1 MPRAAI
7 NIDASSLKG
16 LLNLMEHIND
26 KVKRAGL
33 KKALREAGALI
44 VTDAKNSVR
53 RKYSILYD
61 SLGSK
66 EKVVL
71 RKGNQFGF
79 SVIGAERRAGRI
91 IGGAE
96 RIPTKYAHFV
106 EYGTAAHPTGKNDL
120 TNDILLK
127 RKGAV
132 RKAQGSIHP
141 GSAPFPFLR
150 KAWDS
155 NKTKAIDVMGK
166 VLNDTI
172 NEGAS

>member
-33 KKALREAGALI
+33 KKALHEAGAL
-44 VTDAKNSVR
+44 VVNDAKSIVR

-79 SVIGAERRAGRI
+79 SVIGAERRAGRN
-91 IGGAE
+91 IGGVD
-96 RIPTKYAHFV
+96 RVPTKYAHFV

-120 TNDILLK
+120 TNEVLLK

-132 RKAQGSIHP
+132 GKAQGKIHP
-141 GSAPFPFLR
+141 GSAPTPFLR
-150 KAWDS
+150 RAWDS

-166 VLNDTI
+166 ILNDTI

>member
-33 KKALREAGALI
+33 KKALHEAGAL
-44 VTDAKNSVR
+44 VVNDAKNSVR

-79 SVIGAERRAGRI
+79 SVIGAERRAGRN
-91 IGGAE
+91 IGGVQ

-120 TNDILLK
+120 TNEVLLK

-132 RKAQGSIHP
+132 RKAQGTLHP

-150 KAWDS
+150 KAWDN

-166 VLNDTI
+166 ILNDTI

>member
-16 LLNLMEHIND
+16 LLNLMEHID
-26 KVKRAGL
+26 TKVKRAGL

-79 SVIGAERRAGRI
+79 SVIGAKRRAGQN
-91 IGGAE
+91 IGGVD
-96 RIPTKYAHFV
+96 RVPTKYAHFV

-141 GSAPFPFLR
+141 GSAPSPFLR
-150 KAWDS
+150 RAWDS

-166 VLNDTI
+166 ILNDTI

>member
-1 MPRAAI
+1 MPRAEI
-7 NIDASSLKG
+7 RIDSSSLKG

-33 KKALREAGALI
+33 KKALHEAGAL
-44 VTDAKNSVR
+44 VVNDAKSIVR
-53 RKYSILYD
+53 RKYSILHD
-61 SLGSK
+61 AIGSK

-79 SVIGAERRAGRI
+79 SVIGAERRAGRT
-91 IGGAE
+91 IGGVD

-127 RKGAV
+127 RKGAKA
-132 RKAQGSIHP
+132 KAQGSIHP
-141 GSAPFPFLR
+141 GSAPSPFLR
-150 KAWDS
+150 RAWDN

-166 VLNDTI
+166 ILNDTI

>member
-7 NIDASSLKG
+7 NIDASALKG

-33 KKALREAGALI
+33 KKALQEAGAL
-44 VTDAKNSVR
+44 VVNDAKSSVR
-53 RKYSILYD
+53 RKYSILHD
-61 SLGSK
+61 SIGSK

-71 RKGNQFGF
+71 RKGNQFAF
-79 SVIGAERRAGRI
+79 SVIGAGRRQGQK
-91 IGGAE
+91 IGGVD
-96 RIPTKYAHFV
+96 RIPTKYAHLV

-120 TNDILLK
+120 TNEILLK
-127 RKGAV
+127 RKGAKA
-132 RKAQGSIHP
+132 KAQGSIHP

-150 KAWDS
+150 RAWDS
-155 NKTKAIDVMGK
+155 NKTKAIDVMAK

-172 NEGAS
+172 NEGSS

>member
-1 MPRAAI
+1 MPRAVI
-7 NIDASSLKG
+7 NIDASSLKN
-16 LLNLMEHIND
+16 LLNLMEHID
-26 KVKRAGL
+26 TKVKRAGL
-33 KKALREAGALI
+33 KKALHEAGAL
-44 VTDAKNSVR
+44 VVNDAKNSVR
-53 RKYSILYD
+53 RKHSILYD

-91 IGGAE
+91 IGGVD

-150 KAWDS
+150 KAWDN

-166 VLNDTI
+166 ILIDTI

>member
-1 MPRAAI
+1 MPRAVI
-7 NIDASSLKG
+7 NIDASSLKN
-16 LLNLMEHIND
+16 LLNLMEHID
-26 KVKRAGL
+26 TKVKRAGL

-91 IGGAE
+91 IGGVD

-132 RKAQGSIHP
+132 RKAQGSLHP

>member
-7 NIDASSLKG
+7 KIDASALKN
-16 LLNLMEHIND
+16 LLNLMEHID
-26 KVKRAGL
+26 TKVKRAGL
-33 KKALREAGALI
+33 KKALHEAGALI
-44 VTDAKNSVR
+44 VTDAKSSVR

-61 SLGSK
+61 AIGSK

-79 SVIGAERRAGRI
+79 SVIGAERRAGRT
-91 IGGAE
+91 IGGFD

-120 TNDILLK
+120 TNEILLK
-127 RKGAV
+127 RKGSKA
-132 RKAQGSIHP
+132 KAQGAIHP
-141 GSAPFPFLR
+141 GSAPFPFFR
-150 KAWDS
+150 RAWDS
-155 NKTKAIDVMGK
+155 NKTKAIDVMAK

-172 NEGAS
+172 NEGSS